1 MAVAATAP
9 TMPPNAPPSACRAV
23 RASEMT
29 WNDSTT
35 RSCGEAACR
44 SANGLEPSLL
54 IIPIRACIGSDVS
67 PLEVSRGS
75 TISYPGSSSVPP
87 TTDATSGWPGAMITV
102 RQGTPA
108 TASSRSTTNFAV
120 RVSIGRQNVMATP
133 RWTQT
138 SENPRR
144 AAPPLQ
150 HRVPARAGRGRRRT
164 VLLDGQR
171 GRRRLERPTRT
182 AHRRGIAP
190 VIRSRCSPVTDR
202 APWNA
207 LGTKAPE
214 RGPAMWCPN
223 CGFDFTPGIKRCPDC
238 GADLVATAPDWLV
251 ERERSR

>member
-54 IIPIRACIGSDVS
+54 IIPIPACIGSDVS
-67 PLEVSRGS
+67 PLEVLFGPTRDGRNQWLAGS
-75 TISYPGSSSVPP
+75 D
-87 TTDATSGWPGAMITV
+87 DAV

-182 AHRRGIAP
+182 ARGRGIAP

-223 CGFDFTPGIKRCPDC
+223 CGFEFTRGIERCPDC